1 MLKKMNMNKR
11 HNGGALVV
19 VIMIMVVAMILGTI
33 ILQIS
38 LAETKF
44 SVRDKN
50 RIEAYYLAKSAVSAT
65 ADWLNESGNNPA
77 LILNKTSSV
86 EVLPGSAGEYFVEVM
101 DDVDNGLLILK
112 GTGTVNGVSDTAT
125 MTMQRVV
132 DESTGFGFDY
142 AIYAGEDLTV
152 GGNIHVDPSQPVG
165 YGDSFTKNG
174 NAGEFP
180 HDGEGGN
187 LVHEVIEYP
196 NPVYPASTPSL
207 GNLVVS
213 GSHTIDFSSPVT
225 KTITYDSI
233 TLSNHSTLTINTGI
247 GAGEVNL
254 IADAIDFKAN
264 DSTLL
269 INGDK
274 RVNLYFKGNV
284 EVRSN
289 INPSTPPAPQKLL
302 FLMSGTG
309 TFNLDNSGGSVFNAF
324 IYAPKAT
331 FITSGNNLFTGAV
344 IFKNVQMSGTP
355 FLDSYV
361 YNGGTDSIEIHFES
375 YYVGGSWIE

>member
-1 MLKKMNMNKR
+1 MLKKMNAYKR

-19 VIMIMVVAMILGTI
+19 VIMMMFVVMILGTI

-38 LAETKF
+38 VAETKF

-65 ADWLNESGNNPA
+65 ADWLNESGNDPA
-77 LILNKTSSV
+77 LILNKKSEV
-86 EVLPGSAGEYFVEVM
+86 EVLPGSTGEYFVEVM
-101 DDVDNGLLILK
+101 DDVANGLLILK

-132 DESTGFGFDY
+132 DETTGFGFDY

-152 GGNIHVDPSQPVG
+152 SGNIHVDPTQPVG
-165 YGDSFTKNG
+165 YGDTFTKNG

-180 HDGEGGN
+180 VAGGSLEQIVLN
-187 LVHEVIEYP
+187 YP
-196 NPVYPASTPSL
+196 DPVYPASTTSL

-213 GSHTIDFSSPVT
+213 GNHTINFSSPIQ
-225 KTITYDSI
+225 KTITYNSI
-233 TLSNHSTLTINTGI
+233 ILSNGSTLTIETGT

-254 IADAIDFKAN
+254 IADSIDFKAN
-264 DSTLL
+264 NSTMI

-289 INPSTPPAPQKLL
+289 INPGTPPAPQKLL
-302 FLMSGTG
+302 FLMTGTG

-324 IYAPKAT
+324 IYAPQAT

-361 YNGGTDSIEIHFES
+361 YNGGTGGIEIHFES